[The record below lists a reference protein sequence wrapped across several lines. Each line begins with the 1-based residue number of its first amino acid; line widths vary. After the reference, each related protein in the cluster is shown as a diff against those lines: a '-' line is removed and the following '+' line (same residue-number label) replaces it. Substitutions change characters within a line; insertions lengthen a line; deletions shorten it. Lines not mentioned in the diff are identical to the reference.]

1 MIEILFGES
10 EAGGVTIAR
19 AMQKPGSADQVVELS
34 FDLDVGDI
42 SGSLLSEAR
51 KSQCLKKYSPGR
63 WRDCDTVEQQKQK
76 WNSLQK
82 QVSRFKAYAA
92 EGEAMR
98 IWYSDAPY
106 AVCGL
111 YQVCSMLKDC
121 DCPVLVVK
129 LPEYQLKNEKTI
141 VVHQS
146 WGEVGHMDILDFTKD
161 EKPLSRMEVRYYADL
176 WEELVKENAPL
187 RAVVNGRLV
196 SVPADFYDF
205 MVEGG
210 IEERPFKEC
219 KLIGHALDYQM
230 GVSEDLFLESAQR
243 LIDDGRLVVVDD
255 EDIEWDGERLL
266 RRAEDMVSCC
276 GLDCLECEAY
286 DKTCRGCDRTE
297 GKPFWLKGT
306 GDKTCRIYHCCVE
319 RKSFRHC
326 GECVLH
332 KYIKTEH
339 PKEPFM
345 ASCDRYARSGPE
357 MSEEEKEQR
366 LAKQLTHLEKL
377 LHQ

>member
-1 MIEILFGES
+1 
-10 EAGGVTIAR
+10 
-19 AMQKPGSADQVVELS
+19 
-34 FDLDVGDI
+34 
-42 SGSLLSEAR
+42 
-51 KSQCLKKYSPGR
+51 
-63 WRDCDTVEQQKQK
+63 
-76 WNSLQK
+76 
-82 QVSRFKAYAA
+82 
-92 EGEAMR
+92 MR

-129 LPEYQLKNEKTI
+129 LPEYQLKKKRRLWFIKAGARWAIWIYWTL
-141 VVHQS
+141 QR
-146 WGEVGHMDILDFTKD
+146 MR
-161 EKPLSRMEVRYYADL
+161 SRSAGWRCGITQIFG
-176 WEELVKENAPL
+176 EELVKENAPL

-230 GVSEDLFLESAQR
+230 GVSDDLFLESAQR

-332 KYIKTEH
+332 KYIKNGTSGRSRSWH
-339 PKEPFM
+339 PAIVTPG
-345 ASCDRYARSGPE
+345 AAP
-357 MSEEEKEQR
+357 
-366 LAKQLTHLEKL
+366 
-377 LHQ
+377 